1 MSGRRSSGAGGYR
14 WAVLAAGT
22 AGATA
27 YSAVLLGPPVLA
39 PTLQDEFGLTL
50 TEVGITL
57 ASVWIGPIF
66 TLLLWGLAADRFG
79 ERWSLTAGLAVMGL
93 LVAAVA
99 AVDDFVALVLLLA
112 LASAAGSSVN
122 SASGRAVMQW
132 FPAEERGFALGL
144 RQASL
149 PLGGALAAVT
159 LPLIV
164 DATSLDGAFVSL
176 SVVCFAAA
184 VAGSLVI
191 RDRPGATTRV
201 EAAPW
206 TLRDRRLWVL
216 SGGSGLYLMA
226 QIAMAGF
233 LVLFLHDA
241 RGLSNGEA
249 AAVLAVAQI
258 FAIGL
263 RIAAGRWSDRAG
275 TRVRPLRLVG
285 LAIFAG
291 VVLTVLLVDA
301 PLAVLVP
308 AVVAATALSMTW
320 NGLSYT
326 AAAELAGS
334 ARSGAAIGFQQTTLS
349 VVGFLAAPLF
359 ASLVDASSWRMGFA
373 VWATAPLAG
382 WWLLGQ
388 LAPEHGRDRRQRE
401 PSLREVGLT
410 RGQPLQRQ
418 PRK

>member
-1 MSGRRSSGAGGYR
+1 
-14 WAVLAAGT
+14 
-22 AGATA
+22 
-27 YSAVLLGPPVLA
+27 VLLSLPVLA
-39 PTLQDEFGLTL
+39 PTLREEFDLTL
-50 TEVGITL
+50 TEVGIAL

-79 ERWSLTAGLAVMGL
+79 ERWSLAAGLAGMGL
-93 LVAAVA
+93 LVAGA
-99 AVDDFVALVLLLA
+99 AAAGNFVGLVLLLA

-122 SASGRAVMQW
+122 SASGRAVMHW
-132 FPAEERGFALGL
+132 FTAEERGFALGL

-159 LPLIV
+159 LPPIV
-164 DATSLDGAFVSL
+164 GATSLEGGFLFLAVL
-176 SVVCFAAA
+176 CFAAA
-184 VAGSLVI
+184 VAGALVI
-191 RDRPGATTRV
+191 RDRPGEPEQV

-216 SGGSGLYLMA
+216 SGGSGFYLMA
-226 QIAMAGF
+226 QIAMTGF

-249 AAVLAVAQI
+249 GAVLAAAQVL
-258 FAIGL
+258 AIGL
-263 RIAAGRWSDRAG
+263 RIAAGRWSDRARA
-275 TRVRPLRLVG
+275 RVRPLRLVG

-291 VVLTVLLVDA
+291 VVLAALLVHA
-301 PLAVLVP
+301 PLGVLVP
-308 AVVAATALSMTW
+308 ALVLATSLSMTW

-349 VVGFLAAPLF
+349 VVGFLAAPMF
-359 ASLVDASSWRMGFA
+359 AALVDASSWRAGFA
-373 VWATAPLAG
+373 VWAAAPLAG

-388 LAPEHGRDRRQRE
+388 LAPEDRGHSRERE
-401 PSLREVGLT
+401 PGLAE
-410 RGQPLQRQ
+410 RGLASRQPLQRQ
-418 PRK
+418 ARK

>member
-1 MSGRRSSGAGGYR
+1 MTSGGTPGSAYR

-27 YSAVLLGPPVLA
+27 YSAVLLSLPVLA
-39 PTLQDEFGLTL
+39 PTLREEFDLTL
-50 TEVGITL
+50 TQVGIAL

-79 ERWSLTAGLAVMGL
+79 ERWSLTAGLTAMGV
-93 LVAAVA
+93 LVAGAA

-122 SASGRAVMQW
+122 SASGRAVMHW
-132 FPAEERGFALGL
+132 FAAEERGFALGL

-149 PLGGALAAVT
+149 PLGGALAAIT
-159 LPLIV
+159 LPAIV
-164 DATSLDGAFVSL
+164 ETTSLDGSFL
-176 SVVCFAAA
+176 FLAALCLTA
-184 VAGSLVI
+184 ALVGALVL
-191 RDRPGATTRV
+191 RDRRV
-201 EAAPW
+201 EAHEVEAAQW

-226 QIAMAGF
+226 QIAMTGF
-233 LVLFLHDA
+233 VVLFLHDE

-249 AAVLAVAQI
+249 ATVLAGAQVV
-258 FAIGL
+258 AIGL
-263 RIAAGRWSDRAG
+263 RIAAGRWSDRARA
-275 TRVRPLRLVG
+275 RVRPLRLVG
-285 LAIFAG
+285 LAICAG
-291 VVLTVLLVDA
+291 VALTAALVAA
-301 PLAVLVP
+301 PLGVLVP
-308 AVVAATALSMTW
+308 ALVLATSLSMTW

-349 VVGFLAAPLF
+349 IVGFLAAPIF
-359 ASLVDASSWRMGFA
+359 AALVDASSWRTGFA
-373 VWATAPLAG
+373 VWAAAPLLG

-388 LAPEHGRDRRQRE
+388 LAPEDRGYRRERE
-401 PSLREVGLT
+401 PRLVERGLAS
-410 RGQPLQRQ
+410 RQPLKRQ
-418 PRK
+418 ARK

>member
-1 MSGRRSSGAGGYR
+1 
-14 WAVLAAGT
+14 VLAAGT

-27 YSAVLLGPPVLA
+27 YSAVLLSVPVLA

-50 TEVGITL
+50 TQVGIAL

-79 ERWSLTAGLAVMGL
+79 ERWSLTAGLAGMGL
-93 LVAAVA
+93 LVAAAA
-99 AVDDFVALVLLLA
+99 AVGDFVALVLLLA

-159 LPLIV
+159 LPPIV
-164 DATSLDGAFVSL
+164 GATSLDGGFLFL
-176 SVVCFAAA
+176 SALCFTAA
-184 VAGSLVI
+184 VAGALVI
-191 RDRPGATTRV
+191 RDRRTEPEEV
-201 EAAPW
+201 DAAPW

-216 SGGSGLYLMA
+216 SGGSGLYLTA

-233 LVLFLHDA
+233 MVLFLHDA

-249 AAVLAVAQI
+249 GAALAAAQVL
-258 FAIGL
+258 AIGL
-263 RIAAGRWSDRAG
+263 RIAAGRWSDRARA
-275 TRVRPLRLVG
+275 RVRPLRLVG

-291 VVLTVLLVDA
+291 VALTAVLVDA
-301 PLAVLVP
+301 PLIVLVP
-308 AVVAATALSMTW
+308 ALVVATSLSMTW

-359 ASLVDASSWRMGFA
+359 AALVDASSWRTGFA
-373 VWATAPLAG
+373 VWAAAPLAG

-388 LAPEHGRDRRQRE
+388 LAPEDRGHSRE
-401 PSLREVGLT
+401 RETGLAEGGLAS
-410 RGQPLQRQ
+410 RQPLQRQ
-418 PRK
+418 ARK